1 MASDKDFSSE
11 REDVNEAIDVAA
23 ERRLVCKCDL
33 HVIPILFILMLLT
46 WLDRSN
52 IGNAKIEGLE
62 KELKMKGNNYNVT
75 IMVYFVSYVVF
86 EVPSNLLIK
95 HVAPST
101 YISSLVFCW
110 GKRSRVQKDFCG
122 C

>member
-11 REDVNEAIDVAA
+11 QEDVNDAIDVKA
-23 ERRLVCKCDL
+23 ERRLVWKCDL
-33 HVIPILFILMLLT
+33 HVIPILFILLLLT

-52 IGNAKIEGLE
+52 IGNARIEGLE
-62 KELKMKGNNYNVT
+62 KDLKMKGNKYNVAT
-75 IMVYFVSYVVF
+75 MVYYVSYVVF

-110 GKRSRVQKDFCG
+110 GKQSRAN
-122 C
+122 

>member
-11 REDVNEAIDVAA
+11 HEDVNEAIDVAA
-23 ERRLVCKCDL
+23 ERRLVWKCDL
-33 HVIPILFILMLLT
+33 HVIPILFVLLLLT

-52 IGNAKIEGLE
+52 IGNARIEGLI
-62 KELKMKGNNYNVT
+62 KDLKMGGNKYNVAT
-75 IMVYFVSYVVF
+75 MVYYVSYVVF

-101 YISSLVFCW
+101 YISSLAFCW
-110 GKRSRVQKDFCG
+110 GKRFQVQEDLCG